1 MRFFKR
7 PMTLERLQKLLPDA
21 AIEEV
26 GDRREL
32 VIYTGLSSA
41 VYYPATDTWDESPVL
56 VPMSDAL
63 D

>member
-1 MRFFKR
+1 MSPRKTYRGLVGLF
-7 PMTLERLQKLLPDA
+7 PDA

-32 VIYTGLSSA
+32 VIYTGLSTA
-41 VYYPATDTWDESPVL
+41 TYDPDLDEWTDTPGGRL
-56 VPMSDAL
+56 VPMPEHL